1 MGLKREILI
10 TTNKQSLGRDRV
22 NELAKQAEKHFL
34 PSMAD
39 GFPLCTKLRNSSIR
53 HEFQIKPLFIYTTL
67 HWATLRFSHLYSS
80 LGCFPLEVNQALP
93 TVRSPGERP
102 RTSWRDDKTQVAW
115 NWGKLSGEKNA
126 CVALVALLPQ
136 VARKWM
142 NAGWK
147 FQSIITIMTFKI
159 SR

>member
-10 TTNKQSLGRDRV
+10 TTNKQSLCRDRV
-22 NELAKQAEKHFL
+22 NELAKPAEKHFL
-34 PSMAD
+34 
-39 GFPLCTKLRNSSIR
+39 PLCTKLRNSSIQ

-67 HWATLRFSHLYSS
+67 HWGTLRFSHLNSS
-80 LGCFPLEVNQALP
+80 IGCFPLEVNQALP
-93 TVRSPGERP
+93 TVRSPWERP
-102 RTSWRDDKTQVAW
+102 QTSWRDYKTQVAW

-126 CVALVALLPQ
+126 CVALVAPLPQ

-147 FQSIITIMTFKI
+147 FQSIITIMAFKI